1 MSKKRKRGVGSGV
14 SREKVRSS
22 GGTPPRHGRKVRFLL
37 AALAA
42 AGVFGWR
49 WIRPREA
56 TVTGAQRSAPPETGR
71 IAYVANGACVDC
83 HPAQAKAWASSHH
96 FQAMAPASDETVL
109 GDFAG
114 AEFQHA
120 GVTSHFFRR
129 DGKFFVHTDGPDGTL
144 ADFEIAFT
152 FGLDPLQ
159 QYLIELPGGRLQA
172 LTIAWDTE
180 RKRWFHLYPEEK
192 TPPGDVLHWTGRYQG
207 WNAMCAPCHSTNL
220 QKNYEPDVDRYRT
233 TWSEINVSCQSCH
246 GPGETHV
253 AWARAGGRP
262 GDDGLVGFNAHDPGR
277 EIEVC
282 APCHARRSDLTA
294 APVPGDPLYDHY
306 LPALLTADLYHA
318 DGQQLGEVYEYG
330 SFRQSRMYQAGVRCT
345 DCHDPHRLTLAAE
358 GNALCVRCH
367 QSAPDTRRF
376 PGLRA
381 KSYDSPAHH
390 FHPAGSP
397 GALCVNCH
405 MPARNYMIVHARRD
419 HSLRIPRPDLTVKIG
434 TPNACS
440 GCHADRTPEWAADAV
455 ARWYGPARRQETH
468 YGEVIAA
475 GRAGRPGA
483 EEALAQLARDAGQ
496 PAIVRATA
504 FDLLK
509 RYGAGSVPASVAGTR
524 DTDPAVRAAAV
535 ASLERVP
542 PEERVPLVAPLLA
555 DPRRAVRIEAA
566 RVLSAAPLDRFGAT
580 QWQAYEKALGEF
592 VAAQNV
598 SLDMPGAHLNLA
610 VVYENQGRHA
620 LAEEHYRSAL
630 RLDPDFTPARLNLS
644 RLLNALGRN
653 ADAELVLKDGLARV
667 PDQGELE
674 YSLGLLL
681 AEESHLPEAVVALG
695 RAADLMPERARV
707 RYNQALALQQLGRRA
722 DAERAFVKA
731 QALDPGDPAIA
742 YALTILYV
750 QGSDWSRAAA
760 AAEKLAALSPGDPQV
775 QALIDRIRKRSPD
788 PPR

>member
-1 MSKKRKRGVGSGV
+1 MT
-14 SREKVRSS
+14 SR
-22 GGTPPRHGRKVRFLL
+22 
-37 AALAA
+37 
-42 AGVFGWR
+42 
-49 WIRPREA
+49 
-56 TVTGAQRSAPPETGR
+56 
-71 IAYVANGACVDC
+71 
-83 HPAQAKAWASSHH
+83 
-96 FQAMAPASDETVL
+96 
-109 GDFAG
+109 
-114 AEFQHA
+114 
-120 GVTSHFFRR
+120 FFRR

-152 FGLDPLQ
+152 FGVDPLQ

-192 TPPGDVLHWTGRYQG
+192 TPPGDVLHWTGR
-207 WNAMCAPCHSTNL
+207 
-220 QKNYEPDVDRYRT
+220 
-233 TWSEINVSCQSCH
+233 
-246 GPGETHV
+246 
-253 AWARAGGRP
+253 
-262 GDDGLVGFNAHDPGR
+262 
-277 EIEVC
+277 
-282 APCHARRSDLTA
+282 
-294 APVPGDPLYDHY
+294 Y

-397 GALCVNCH
+397 SALCVNCH

-419 HSLRIPRPDLTVKIG
+419 HSLRSPRPDLTVKIG

-483 EEALAQLARDAGQ
+483 EEALAQLARDAGH

-524 DTDPAVRAAAV
+524 DTDPAVRTAAV

-580 QWQAYEKALGEF
+580 Q
-592 VAAQNV
+592 
-598 SLDMPGAHLNLA
+598 P
-610 VVYENQGRHA
+610 QGD
-620 LAEEHYRSAL
+620 EE
-630 RLDPDFTPARLNLS
+630 
-644 RLLNALGRN
+644 ALGR
-653 ADAELVLKDGLARV
+653 
-667 PDQGELE
+667 
-674 YSLGLLL
+674 
-681 AEESHLPEAVVALG
+681 
-695 RAADLMPERARV
+695 
-707 RYNQALALQQLGRRA
+707 
-722 DAERAFVKA
+722 
-731 QALDPGDPAIA
+731 
-742 YALTILYV
+742 
-750 QGSDWSRAAA
+750 
-760 AAEKLAALSPGDPQV
+760 
-775 QALIDRIRKRSPD
+775 
-788 PPR
+788 